1 MAAPCTTVQHIALRD
16 EQAPYRG
23 KWLICSDADGHFHAL
38 RDTAADTGKRDV
50 VEERNFGERQ
60 DAARFLRHLLL
71 HGWSVYD
78 VEHGASLMDQLW

>member
-1 MAAPCTTVQHIALRD
+1 MAARHRIGHHIALRD

-23 KWLICSDADGHFHAL
+23 KWLICSDTDGHFRAL
-38 RDTAADTGKRDV
+38 RDTAADATKSDV
-50 VEERNFGERQ
+50 VEERSFGQRQ

-78 VEHGASLMDQLW
+78 TEQGASLMDQLW